1 MTNTN
6 FHGNILNCIG
16 AKTRDQKIEYKLHGK
31 EETVYS
37 PLILKMK
44 ALGLPNKFIFSGQRL
59 RANATCPAADWTLQD
74 SAAQLRIGLCGMLL
88 PLSSTW
94 RPPARQAKQL
104 PQGHTYSA
112 AAPQRPGE
120 LLADPPGG
128 SGWTARP
135 AGEPLPRRRLGGPIC
150 SGAALSRPA
159 GGPGRAGYSAS
170 ACRQRR
176 PKCVPKHRRFTAGE
190 VHEAVNLKP
199 VHKLELS

>member
-120 LLADPPGG
+120 LLADSPPGG
-128 SGWTARP
+128 SGWTAQ
-135 AGEPLPRRRLGGPIC
+135 GSPLLG
-150 SGAALSRPA
+150 S
-159 GGPGRAGYSAS
+159 
-170 ACRQRR
+170 
-176 PKCVPKHRRFTAGE
+176 RFTAGGSAGPSAAE
-190 VHEAVNLKP
+190 QRYPGQLEGP
-199 VHKLELS
+199 VEPVIPPLHADSAGPSVSQNTGGSRPVRFMRP